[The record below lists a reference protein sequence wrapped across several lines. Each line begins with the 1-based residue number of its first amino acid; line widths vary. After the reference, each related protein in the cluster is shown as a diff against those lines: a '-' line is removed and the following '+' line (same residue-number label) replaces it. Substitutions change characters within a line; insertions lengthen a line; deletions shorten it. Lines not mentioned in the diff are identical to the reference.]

1 MAQLWLGSRYRLDKR
16 LGSGGNATV
25 WRAWDQKMQR
35 FVAVKVLKESF
46 GASNNSVD
54 RFGREAIIVGGLS
67 SPNIIVVHDQ
77 GRKAVVEHRTGPQA
91 PGLEPTEPNRPRPS
105 GGRTDPE
112 TRVFTHD
119 AETVHD
125 AQVTSALGPG
135 PGELRRTDG
144 KVMYLAMELITGR
157 SLAQL
162 VADGAWLPLGHV
174 VGWAIQ
180 LCDGLDV
187 AHAGGVLH
195 RDIKPANV
203 MVTSRGVVKVL
214 DFGIARYMEKVS
226 SRAGITL
233 PGSMIGTPAYM
244 SPEQI
249 LGGRIDGRADLYSVG
264 CVLHEL
270 LTGAPPFGLDHP
282 HSMMQAHLGRTP
294 ESVRN
299 TRLEV
304 PDDLAAL
311 VLALL
316 AKRPE
321 NRPASAAEVR
331 DLLLELS
338 VTPPRNLAPQP
349 WGMPASEPVADDDAQ
364 QTQDQPVRLLPEG
377 SEPQPTRA
385 EAPEPRPARASD
397 SLQVMRAEVGRRIR
411 EFGKDHPD
419 TLLLREQ
426 LAARLG
432 KDGDPLAAITLL
444 RGVISDGGR
453 LRGALTPDTLR
464 ARHALAHWTGVAGR
478 PAEAARLLKNLLP
491 DQVQVLGTDDLDTL
505 RIRRERARREGEA
518 GNFVGAVHHL
528 RTLVPDVIRVL
539 GPNHELV
546 IEVWDELTYWEHR
559 LDGYGVR
566 DQA

>member
-77 GRKAVVEHRTGPQA
+77 GRKEVVEHRTGP
-91 PGLEPTEPNRPRPS
+91 GTTEPEQSEPERLGP
-105 GGRTDPE
+105 GRLDPA
-112 TRVFTHD
+112 TRVFTHE

-125 AQVTSALGPG
+125 AQITSALGPG
-135 PGELRRTDG
+135 PGDLRRTDG

-187 AHAGGVLH
+187 AHSGGVLH

-226 SRAGITL
+226 SRAGITM

-270 LTGAPPFGLDHP
+270 LTGAPPFGLDRP
-282 HSMMQAHLGRTP
+282 HSMMTAHLQRPP

-304 PDDLAAL
+304 PEDLAAL

-331 DLLLELS
+331 DRLLELS
-338 VTPPRNLAPQP
+338 VVPPRNLAPQP
-349 WGMPASEPVADDDAQ
+349 WGMLASDPVAPVDAQ
-364 QTQDQPVRLLPEG
+364 PTQDQPVRLVLD
-377 SEPQPTRA
+377 TA
-385 EAPEPRPARASD
+385 EPRPARASD
-397 SLQVMRAEVGRRIR
+397 SLQVLRAELGQRMR
-411 EFGKDHPD
+411 EFGVDHPD

-453 LRGALTPDTLR
+453 LRGALSPDTLR
-464 ARHALAHWTGVAGR
+464 ARRALAHWTGEAGR
-478 PAEAARLLKNLLP
+478 PADAAQLLKNLLP
-491 DQVQVLGTDDLDTL
+491 DQVHVLGTDHLETL
-505 RIRRERARREGEA
+505 RVRRERARWDGQA
-518 GNFVGAVHHL
+518 GNFVGAVLHL
-528 RTLVPDVIRVL
+528 RALVPDVIRVL

-546 IEVWDELTYWEHR
+546 IEVWDDLTYWEHR

-566 DQA
+566 DEA

>member
-25 WRAWDQKMQR
+25 WRAWDRKMQR

-46 GASNNSVD
+46 GTSNSVD
-54 RFGREAIIVGGLS
+54 RFGREAVIVGGLA
-67 SPNIIVVHDQ
+67 SPNIIVVHDR
-77 GRKAVVEHRTGPQA
+77 GHKEVLELRDDPDA
-91 PGLEPTEPNRPRPS
+91 PDAPDAPERERPEPPRRS
-105 GGRTDPE
+105 DPR
-112 TRVFTHD
+112 TRVLTHD
-119 AETVHD
+119 AETMHD

-135 PGELRRTDG
+135 PADIRRTDG

-157 SLAQL
+157 SMAQL
-162 VADGAWLPLGHV
+162 ISDGAWLPIGHV

-187 AHAGGVLH
+187 AHSGNVLH

-214 DFGIARYMEKVS
+214 DFGIARYMQKES

-249 LGGRIDGRADLYSVG
+249 LGGGIDGRADLYSVG

-270 LTGAPPFGLDHP
+270 LTGAPPFGLNHP
-282 HSMMQAHLGRTP
+282 HSMMHAHLEKPP

-304 PDDLAAL
+304 PEDLAAL

-316 AKRPE
+316 SKRPE

-331 DLLLELS
+331 DRLLELS

-349 WGMPASEPVADDDAQ
+349 WGVPAAEPAASIDPQ
-364 QTQDQPVRLLPEG
+364 PTQDQPVRLVP
-377 SEPQPTRA
+377 P
-385 EAPEPRPARASD
+385 APEPAAPVRVPD
-397 SLQVMRAEVGRRIR
+397 SLQLMRSELRRQMQT
-411 EFGKDHPD
+411 FGYDHPD
-419 TLLLREQ
+419 TLRLREQ

-432 KDGDPLAAITLL
+432 EDGDPLTAAGLL
-444 RGVISDGGR
+444 RNVISDSGR
-453 LRGALTPDTLR
+453 LRGALDPDTLR
-464 ARHALAHWTGVAGR
+464 ARRALARWTAAAGR

-491 DQVQVLGTDDLDTL
+491 DQVRVMGTDHLETL
-505 RIRRERARREGEA
+505 RIRRERARRDGEA
-518 GNFVGAVHHL
+518 GNFVSAVHHL

-539 GPNHELV
+539 GSDHELV

-559 LDGYGVR
+559 LDGDPSR
-566 DQA
+566 NQA